1 MPVGVF
7 GGVGGVRRLAD
18 AVGKQLRLP
27 PVPTVREEVRGLVDT
42 AIRRVGQPVFSLP
55 IENKFKMQ
63 TCHCFG
69 GRKIRGSEGRGRLYI
84 EMLA

>member
-42 AIRRVGQPVFSLP
+42 AIRRVGQPVLSLP

-63 TCHCFG
+63 TADVRLEG
-69 GRKIRGSEGRGRLYI
+69 VRGEVGYI
-84 EMLA
+84 